1 MARDDEPQPDTA
13 AARTATATRAA
24 ASPATE
30 PHWRRTARQRLDQ
43 PTTPPKVPQS
53 LPTPCASVTRA
64 RHLCPPAAVARQRS
78 AAGRARQRQARAA
91 HQARPDR
98 HRRPALTPRRVRC
111 SDSDEVHA
119 ARTISRPPTRRLIV
133 CHRSCHAQPVGDD
146 RITELKRVAE
156 RIHDG
161 QLDQQGVAYI
171 EHIRR
176 VAGAVSESAKPVALF
191 HDAIEDDRIAPDEL
205 RALLTNGRRVP
216 GRVRADTRQA
226 GRELLLVH

>member
-1 MARDDEPQPDTA
+1 
-13 AARTATATRAA
+13 
-24 ASPATE
+24 
-30 PHWRRTARQRLDQ
+30 
-43 PTTPPKVPQS
+43 
-53 LPTPCASVTRA
+53 
-64 RHLCPPAAVARQRS
+64 
-78 AAGRARQRQARAA
+78 
-91 HQARPDR
+91 
-98 HRRPALTPRRVRC
+98 
-111 SDSDEVHA
+111 
-119 ARTISRPPTRRLIV
+119 LIV

-205 RALLTNGRRVP
+205 RALLTDDEFRAVCALTRDKQDESYSSFIERVATFP
-216 GRVRADTRQA
+216 GRPGELAREVKVADVRDNL
-226 GRELLLVH
+226 GRLTPELERLRARYEAALRRLGD